1 MPSFEKVITD
11 NFYIYWYPFALERV
25 FLKKL
30 PKSLEIISNFFYF
43 KESTYPLT
51 CHNYLICNALVHLL
65 LKRFLKEFPPK
76 IYDFFWWYL
85 VTSFLHI
92 WGSQLNKLGK
102 KFLQKTWPGFE
113 PGPPGWQFTI
123 LASGDHPGILT
134 YR

>member
-30 PKSLEIISNFFYF
+30 PKSLKIISNFFYF

-65 LKRFLKEFPPK
+65 LKRFLKEFPASCTK
-76 IYDFFWWYL
+76 KKLLTLLHKVVRKLRIYK
-85 VTSFLHI
+85 
-92 WGSQLNKLGK
+92 N
-102 KFLQKTWPGFE
+102 
-113 PGPPGWQFTI
+113 TI
-123 LASGDHPGILT
+123 AQ
-134 YR
+134 